1 MLWFCKWLDRTS
13 LLVDHGKRE
22 GAIVIA
28 TDCAD
33 GEPPESVALVPEGVF
48 RAEVIDGD
56 DSDHVAVEV
65 DPGTIFV
72 LTEIEDH
79 EPGDTGGGRCT
90 SEADTDAGETVVCMR
105 EAGHGAEHEALGLV
119 WK

>member
-22 GAIVIA
+22 GAIAIA
-28 TDCAD
+28 TEQAD
-33 GEPPESVALVPEGVF
+33 GEPPLSVAVVPEGVF
-48 RAEVIDGD
+48 RAEIVDED
-56 DSDHVAVEV
+56 EADNVTVEV
-65 DPGTIFV
+65 DPATLFV
-72 LTEIEDH
+72 LSEIEDH
-79 EPGDTGGGRCT
+79 EPGEGGRCT